1 MRDFIESLPKYSRSL
16 ITLFLLLCIALL
28 HFITPGTLA
37 TKPVFG
43 ADKIAHCLIF
53 FLVSSWFC
61 FVYSRNKIRKFAV
74 FLILYGLGLELI
86 QMILIPYRSFE
97 WMDWVSDVSGIL
109 LGLFTFTK
117 RL

>member
-1 MRDFIESLPKYSRSL
+1 MRQLIESLPESLQSL
-16 ITLFLLLCIALL
+16 ITLLLLLGVAFL
-28 HFITPGTLA
+28 HFISPPTLA
-37 TKPVFG
+37 ITPVFG

-53 FLVSSWFC
+53 FLVTSWSC
-61 FVYSRNKIRKFAV
+61 IVYSGNRIQQFAV

-86 QMILIPYRSFE
+86 QMTLIPYRSFE
-97 WMDWVSDVSGIL
+97 WMDWLFDVLGIL

>member
-1 MRDFIESLPKYSRSL
+1 MRDFIESLPKYTQSL
-16 ITLFLLLCIALL
+16 ITLLLLLGVALL
-28 HFITPGTLA
+28 HFITPPTLA
-37 TKPVFG
+37 IKPVFG

-53 FLVSSWFC
+53 FLVTSWSC
-61 FVYSRNKIRKFAV
+61 IVYSGNRIRQFAV

-86 QMILIPYRSFE
+86 QMTLIPYRSFE

>member
-1 MRDFIESLPKYSRSL
+1 MRELIESLPKYSQSL
-16 ITLFLLLCIALL
+16 ITLLLLLVVALL
-28 HFITPGTLA
+28 HFITPPTLA
-37 TKPVFG
+37 IKPVFG
-43 ADKIAHCLIF
+43 VDKIAHCLIF
-53 FLVSSWFC
+53 FLVTSWSC
-61 FVYSRNKIRKFAV
+61 IVYSGNRIRQFAV

-86 QMILIPYRSFE
+86 QMTLIPYRSFE